1 MEAARHGLRRLARS
15 GFSFLNTFEQRERR
29 VGAVLAGLL
38 ATALIVWGV
47 HGYISQT
54 AVVPAVGGLYREGVV
69 GGPRYLNPVLAPLNE
84 VDRDLV
90 RLLYR
95 GLMRLDENG
104 QLMPDLA
111 ENIVESE
118 DHKTYE
124 ITLKSDSVWQ
134 DGLPINADDL
144 VFTLHTIQNAAYQS
158 PLKSNWEG
166 VNIEK
171 VDERSV
177 KITLFQPYASF
188 TESFTVG
195 ILPRHVWQDVPP
207 EGFAHAEFN
216 LRPVA
221 SGPYRVDK
229 LERTAEGAVVSMMLL
244 ANERYGGE
252 KPFIPTLVFRFYADE
267 SLLIDAYRQRAIDGI
282 TFLSP
287 NQLQSAGELSD
298 LKIYRLNLHRYFAVF
313 FNMAG
318 DKLKSLKAREALVY
332 AIDREDLINNTLAGA
347 ALPAVGPIPTAAL
360 FSAPDSIPDRTFN
373 LDKAQ
378 ELWAGLA
385 KQAPTDLTLATLD
398 EQPFVAVAEKV
409 KTDWAALG
417 VNVTVEAYESRVL
430 KEEIIRNRNY
440 DALLFG
446 QALKHNPDPFSFW
459 HSSQTKDPG
468 LNIAEYKNTQVDKLL
483 IEARQTFDLAIRT
496 AKYAEFQ
503 ALLVSDA
510 PAAFLYSPLYLYGV
524 RHSVKGLVTDNFSA
538 PEDRFSFINSWYI
551 KTRRILSPSLAGP
564 ASGLPATP

>member
-1 MEAARHGLRRLARS
+1 MEAARHGLRRLARA
-15 GFSFLNTFEQRERR
+15 GFSFFNTFEQRERR

-134 DGLPINADDL
+134 DGLPITADDL

-298 LKIYRLNLHRYFAVF
+298 LKIYRLNLPRYFAVF

-347 ALPAVGPIPTAAL
+347 ALPAVGPIPAAAL
-360 FSAPDSIPDRTFN
+360 FSAPDSIPNRTFN

-483 IEARQTFDLAIRT
+483 VEARQAFDPAVRA

-524 RHSVKGLVTDNFSA
+524 RNSVKGLVTDNFSA

-551 KTRRILSPSLAGP
+551 KTRRIFP